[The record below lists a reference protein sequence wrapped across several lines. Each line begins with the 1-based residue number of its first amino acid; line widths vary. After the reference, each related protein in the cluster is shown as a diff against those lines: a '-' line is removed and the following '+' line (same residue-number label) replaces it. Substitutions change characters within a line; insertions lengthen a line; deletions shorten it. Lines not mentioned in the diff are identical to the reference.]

1 MKLEAISYR
10 MKSTIREV
18 DYKDGTYMKTAI
30 VTDSTAY
37 IPKEI
42 RERLNIK
49 MIPLSVIFGG
59 EVYQEEVEITA
70 ADFYEEVKN
79 RGELPTT
86 SQPSVGKFVELFEGL
101 SKEFDA
107 VISVHLSSG
116 ISGTYNGA
124 VSAGQMVDNIDIYA
138 FDSEVSCMVQGFYAI
153 EAAELAAEGKTPEE
167 IITRLNEVKKSI
179 QAYFM
184 VDDLSHLQRGGRLS
198 GAQALIGSLLQ
209 VKPILQFVDKLIV
222 PFEKIRTRKKAIN
235 RIYELFDEVACA
247 GDPMRAVIIH
257 ANRPDEAQQMKE
269 ELEAKYPHVEYS
281 ISYFGPVIGT
291 HLGEGAMGL
300 GWYKR

>member
-1 MKLEAISYR
+1 
-10 MKSTIREV
+10 MKSTLREV
-18 DYKDGTYMKTAI
+18 DYKEGTYMKTAI

-37 IPKEI
+37 ISKET
-42 RERLNIK
+42 RERLNIQ

-86 SQPSVGKFVELFEGL
+86 SQPSAGKFVELFEEL
-101 SKEFDA
+101 SKKYDA

-124 VSAGQMVDNIDIYA
+124 VSAGQMVDNIDVYA

-167 IITRLNEVKKSI
+167 IMTRLNEVKKSI

-184 VDDLSHLQRGGRLS
+184 VDDLAHLQRGGRLS

-209 VKPILQFVDKLIV
+209 VKPILHFVDKLIV

-235 RIYELFDEVACA
+235 RIYELFDEVAGA
-247 GDPMRAVIIH
+247 GYPMRAVIIH